1 MAKLYYSISE
11 VAEMFKVN
19 ASLLRFWEKEFDIL
33 SPRKNDKGTRFYT
46 EEDIKTIKNIY
57 HLLKVQGLKL
67 EGAKQKL
74 KSSKEGVIRTQ
85 EIYERLTFVRK
96 ELVEIRSMITQ
107 FSGGDDLEEIIE
119 NE

>member
-1 MAKLYYSISE
+1 MTKLYYSISE

-46 EEDIKTIKNIY
+46 EEDIQVIKKIY

-74 KSSKEGVIRTQ
+74 RSNKDGVIRTQ

-96 ELVEIRSMITQ
+96 ELVEIRSMITHIHGEDELQ
-107 FSGGDDLEEIIE
+107 A
-119 NE
+119 NEDE

>member
-19 ASLLRFWEKEFDIL
+19 ASLLRFWEKEFDLL

-46 EEDIKTIKNIY
+46 DEDIQVIKKIY

-74 KSSKEGVIRTQ
+74 KTNKDGVIRTQ

-107 FSGGDDLEEIIE
+107 ISREEDLQE
-119 NE
+119 NIDNE